1 MPRLDQTNLSVCTC
15 GAHLPEYADRN
26 TLARIISARFFPV
39 TARTIRTW
47 PLTVSHPN
55 KKAVHPVAEALEYAE
70 RKLKSSP
77 SYKQEGR

>member
-1 MPRLDQTNLSVCTC
+1 MTRPDRTNPPVCTC
-15 GAHLPEYADRN
+15 GAKLPEYADRN
-26 TLARIISARFFPV
+26 TLANIISSRFFPV

-55 KKAVHPVAEALEYAE
+55 KKAVHPVAEALAYAE
-70 RKLKSSP
+70 KKLKSSP